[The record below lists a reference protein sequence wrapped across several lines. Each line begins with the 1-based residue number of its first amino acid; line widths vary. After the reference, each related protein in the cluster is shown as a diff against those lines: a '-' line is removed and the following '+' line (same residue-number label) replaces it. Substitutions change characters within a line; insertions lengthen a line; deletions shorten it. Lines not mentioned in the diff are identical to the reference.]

1 MEFLQKDNYTIEEYL
16 VIEQSAEQ
24 KCEYHNGRIVLL
36 DETYNMTGGTITH
49 SLVSTNTTTAM
60 SNGLHNAKQN
70 CLVINSDLKVY
81 IARENT
87 FVYPDAMVVCQ
98 IPVFLNDAETTLIN
112 PILIVEVLSKSTEAY
127 DRGEKFRKYRTL
139 PSLCEYVLIST
150 ELQLV
155 ETFYRPSEHHLWQFV
170 AYAAPQEF
178 VMLQSIGLTVPLYA
192 IYQQTNVAP

>member
-1 MEFLQKDNYTIEEYL
+1 MI
-16 VIEQSAEQ
+16 
-24 KCEYHNGRIVLL
+24 
-36 DETYNMTGGTITH
+36 
-49 SLVSTNTTTAM
+49 
-60 SNGLHNAKQN
+60 
-70 CLVINSDLKVY
+70 
-81 IARENT
+81 
-87 FVYPDAMVVCQ
+87 VCQ
-98 IPVFLNDAETTLIN
+98 KPVFFNDAETALIN

>member
-1 MEFLQKDNYTIEEYL
+1 M
-16 VIEQSAEQ
+16 
-24 KCEYHNGRIVLL
+24 

-81 IARENT
+81 IARENS
-87 FVYPDAMVVCQ
+87 FVYPDAMIVCQ
-98 IPVFLNDAETTLIN
+98 KPVFFNNTETALIN

-127 DRGEKFRKYRTL
+127 DRGEKFRKYRTS

-150 ELQLV
+150 ERQLV
-155 ETFYRPSEHHLWQFV
+155 ETFYRPSGTPSLAVFCIR
-170 AYAAPQEF
+170 PNCKN
-178 VMLQSIGLTVPLYA
+178 LLCCTIGVDVSLYA